1 MQVDDG
7 ALDAVVG
14 ADRTARLLRTL
25 DHRLPAVTADAA
37 IARARV
43 IAARARLRRRLVAC
57 TAGAGTVLAAALAAA
72 LPSSPL
78 HRYLWLTFGRKGADA
93 VPRSALVERH
103 AAGQTPT
110 GAGIAVTMAGDVLVV
125 FRASQ
130 IAGDIRIA
138 FGPGRLVHITQ
149 IGHPRSAFVVT
160 PQGVTVENTGSA
172 ASYALTLPASAPHA
186 RVLVG
191 ADTVFAGDG
200 GKVTTAAVPDA
211 AGGYLVHFTN

>member
-37 IARARV
+37 IAHARV
-43 IAARARLRRRLVAC
+43 IAARARLRRRLVVGA
-57 TAGAGTVLAAALAAA
+57 AGAGTVLAAALAAA

-78 HRYLWLTFGRKGADA
+78 HRYLWLTFGRNGADA
-93 VPRSALVERH
+93 MARSTLVERH
-103 AAGQTPT
+103 AAGQAPT

-125 FRASQ
+125 FRVSK
-130 IAGDIRIA
+130 ITGDIHITFGPDRLVRIA
-138 FGPGRLVHITQ
+138 Q
-149 IGHPRSAFVVT
+149 IGRPRTAFVVT
-160 PQGVTVENTGSA
+160 PRGVTVENTGSS

-191 ADTVFAGDG
+191 ADTVFAADG
-200 GKVTTAAVPDA
+200 GRVTTAAVPDG
-211 AGGYLVHFTN
+211 AGSYLVHFTN